1 MSVKKRILAGA
12 ALIGVAFV
20 VGAMALGGRAIA
32 ATPAGDARFSNYIDD
47 LPVMPG
53 LTETEDGYAF
63 DISQGGRMAEARLA
77 GSADARVV
85 RSFYAATL
93 PQLGWTPVGPEVYI
107 YKRGR
112 ERMIFRV
119 EQKRSGRGPDL
130 LAIFVITPETPTAP
144 QDRRR

>member
-1 MSVKKRILAGA
+1 MRRINSILAGA
-12 ALIGVAFV
+12 AVLGLALAFGGEA
-20 VGAMALGGRAIA
+20 GAA
-32 ATPAGDARFSNYIDD
+32 ASGEARFSNYIDD

-63 DISQGGRMAEARLA
+63 DIAQGGRMAEARLA

-107 YKRGR
+107 YRRGR
-112 ERMIFRV
+112 ERLIFRV

-130 LAIFVITPETPTAP
+130 LAIFVVTPETPSAP
-144 QDRRR
+144 QDRR